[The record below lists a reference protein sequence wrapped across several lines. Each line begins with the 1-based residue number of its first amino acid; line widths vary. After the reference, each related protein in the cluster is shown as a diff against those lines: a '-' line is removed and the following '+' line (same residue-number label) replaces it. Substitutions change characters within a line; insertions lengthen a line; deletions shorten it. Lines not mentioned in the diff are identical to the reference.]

1 MMSDSIVLI
10 EDGPDRKR
18 MRVELSS
25 YQGHPLLSIREWYKD
40 KSSGDLKP
48 SRKGIALTRNNYL
61 AVKSAIHM
69 HHDQIMEHLRIT
81 ANDDLSSADASEI
94 KATHGRRIQPVS
106 KINWTI
112 SNFRPM
118 SSIFQIDF
126 RGPVADVSFNNSHP
140 YVARLE
146 QQAGA
151 DAKLQTL
158 AEFIVGLEL
167 ARNQSMDEGLME
179 PATVFELE
187 SDRTQRIL
195 SHLVGN
201 LE

>member
-1 MMSDSIVLI
+1 MSDSIVLI

-40 KSSGDLKP
+40 KSSGELKP
-48 SRKGIALTRNNYL
+48 SNKGIALTRNNYL
-61 AVKSAIHM
+61 AVKSAIQM

-81 ANDDLSSADASEI
+81 ANDDLSSADTSEI
-94 KATHGRRIQPVS
+94 KGTHGRRLQPVS
-106 KINWTI
+106 KVNWSI
-112 SNFRPM
+112 SNFRPL

-126 RGPVADVSFNNSHP
+126 HGPLANVNFNQSHP

-146 QQAGA
+146 HQAGA
-151 DAKLQTL
+151 DGKLQTL
-158 AEFIVGLEL
+158 AEFIVGMEL
-167 ARNQSMDEGLME
+167 ARTQLMDEGLME

-187 SDRTQRIL
+187 ADRSQRIL
-195 SHLVGN
+195 THLAGN